1 MAKITRQTQYLFGAN
16 AAVNQMSTFGSLAAG
31 DASIFSGSQA
41 TPALIQGVTYTFT
54 ISSHS
59 ASVGAQY
66 TNNGVTFTVLQAIS
80 SGTTLLCSGA
90 SAPSASGTLTY
101 VSGTPTGNITF
112 SAYSANA
119 STQFLGGWYN
129 AVVGNTNSPTI
140 QDMNSLFD
148 LYGYQIGYLLQQ
160 GIPEYDPNTTYYQF
174 SMVQSAGVIYQY
186 INVTG
191 SAGNAPPNGTFW
203 SIISRDSNSNF
214 SANNFIEG
222 FVPTATAAGTTT
234 LTVASAGIQQ
244 FTGTTTQTVVM
255 PVVSTLT
262 LGQKYTLQNNSTGIV
277 TVTSSGSNTIV
288 TIQPGDQAIL
298 TCVLITG
305 TTASSWNYDYS
316 TLNSSSGTSPTG
328 SYWSGYYQ
336 NPADNSTVWSC
347 DSRSFTGFTTSSS
360 QPSLIT
366 RLNSNLV
373 VTAPASGVGIIFTPA
388 SASAIYQVTLNV
400 GMAAISGTVID
411 AIVLSLTDGSTIV
424 AEYMSDIRDDTNYS
438 NTLTGIYAPGT
449 TSPVTLSL
457 FGASV
462 TNTLIIQALT
472 AGSAQSIAEWT
483 LIRIA

>member
-174 SMVQSAGVIYQY
+174 SMAQSAGVIYQY

-191 SAGNAPPNGTFW
+191 SAGNLPPNGTFW
-203 SIISRDSNSNF
+203 TIVGKDSNSNF
-214 SANNFIEG
+214 SANNLIEG
-222 FVPTATAAGTTT
+222 FTPTTTAAGTTT
-234 LTVASAGIQQ
+234 LTVASAGIQR

-255 PVVSTLT
+255 PVVSTLV
-262 LGQKYTLQNNSTGIV
+262 LGQSYTLQNNSTGIV
-277 TVTSSGSNTIV
+277 TVTSSGANTIV
-288 TIQPGDQAIL
+288 GIQPGNEAIL
-298 TCVLITG
+298 TCIAITG
-305 TTASSWNYDYS
+305 TTATSWNFTYS
-316 TLNSSSGTSPTG
+316 ALNSTSGSVATGFISSQVTTDSTSITSTTFVTLDNSPAFTITPTATGNYKVYASFPTSPTG
-328 SYWSGYYQ
+328 GSGFGQ
-336 NPADNSTVWSC
+336 FRIFN
-347 DSRSFTGFTTSSS
+347 TS
-360 QPSLIT
+360 
-366 RLNSNLV
+366 
-373 VTAPASGVGIIFTPA
+373 G
-388 SASAIYQVTLNV
+388 
-400 GMAAISGTVID
+400 
-411 AIVLSLTDGSTIV
+411 
-424 AEYMSDIRDDTNYS
+424 
-438 NTLTGIYAPGT
+438 
-449 TSPVTLSL
+449 
-457 FGASV
+457 GASLLAESIASSGERIAGIGTFPGYV
-462 TNTLIIQALT
+462 TVQSIYTLT
-472 AGSAQSIAEWT
+472 AGTTYVFDWQALANGSDSVGIGSDGVFTNSLYMFCESFG
-483 LIRIA
+483 